1 MRGFWRKFCDF
12 TIFAGAM
19 GPRTSD
25 CRRTLPRRRVV
36 GTLLLGAL
44 VAACGGPPPRT
55 ANPTRALDERRAV
68 QIIVRAFHDER
79 DRPIPGRSIEVIPG
93 KKLEI
98 DVGSQGKKYGVAYV
112 TANERQALGNALP
125 QRDPSM
131 GDALLLVSGGGD
143 DRDAKILVLYDNDY
157 LYDDQ
162 VGTEHEASTI
172 TAENK
177 LARDVRDFLV
187 RAHTEGWP

>member
-1 MRGFWRKFCDF
+1 
-12 TIFAGAM
+12 M
-19 GPRTSD
+19 GRPTSD
-25 CRRTLPRRRVV
+25 CRRTFPRRRLV
-36 GTLLLGAL
+36 GTLVLGAL
-44 VAACGGPPPRT
+44 AVACGGPPPRT

-79 DRPIPGRSIEVIPG
+79 DRPIPGRSIEVTPG

-98 DVGSQGKKYGVAYV
+98 DVGSQAKKYGVAYV
-112 TANERQALGNALP
+112 TANERQKLGNALP

>member
-1 MRGFWRKFCDF
+1 
-12 TIFAGAM
+12 
-19 GPRTSD
+19 
-25 CRRTLPRRRVV
+25 
-36 GTLLLGAL
+36 LLL
-44 VAACGGPPPRT
+44 ACGGPPPRT

-79 DRPIPGRSIEVIPG
+79 DRPVPGRAIELAG
-93 KKLEI
+93 SKKLEI
-98 DVGSQGKKYGVAYV
+98 DVGAEGKKYGVAYV
-112 TANERQALGNALP
+112 TANERHSLGTALP
-125 QRDPSM
+125 QRDASM
-131 GDALLLVSGGGD
+131 GDALILVSGAGN
-143 DRDAKILVLYDNDY
+143 DRDAKVLVVYDNEY

-187 RAHTEGWP
+187 RAHTERWP